1 MIRYKLQNFFRLT
14 MWCFVNFFIAI
25 TIFLLL
31 LFMEIQREYGVI
43 ETNASLLGFSLAAIG
58 IFFALPLRPEIQ
70 ERVHQFQFDKKI
82 SILMLV
88 GMMSFLVGIFVFLFV
103 NIFSLN
109 IFFLIY
115 GALQEVTAMYYITIL
130 FIKGR

>member
-1 MIRYKLQNFFRLT
+1 MIRDKLKKFLRLT
-14 MWCFVNFFIAI
+14 MWCYINFFITI

-31 LFMEIQREYGVI
+31 FFLGAEREYGVI

-82 SILMLV
+82 SILMIV
-88 GMMSFLVGIFVFLFV
+88 GMMSFLIGILVFLFI

-109 IFFLIY
+109 ILFLLY
-115 GALQEVTAMYYITIL
+115 GVLQEVAAMYYITIL